1 MDIMAFIQ
9 NFVPSIEN
17 AELAATVSFGD
28 LLTVEREIHAQEDRR
43 NARTSEQKFQ
53 GIIPCL
59 TDFHYLGN
67 FMEVYYIFIDT
78 HFKCLDIPV
87 ESSYLLLNMES
98 KVDK

>member
-43 NARTSEQKFQ
+43 NART
-53 GIIPCL
+53 
-59 TDFHYLGN
+59 
-67 FMEVYYIFIDT
+67 
-78 HFKCLDIPV
+78 
-87 ESSYLLLNMES
+87 
-98 KVDK
+98 

>member
-67 FMEVYYIFIDT
+67 LWRYTIF
-78 HFKCLDIPV
+78 
-87 ESSYLLLNMES
+87 LLIHILN
-98 KVDK
+98 V